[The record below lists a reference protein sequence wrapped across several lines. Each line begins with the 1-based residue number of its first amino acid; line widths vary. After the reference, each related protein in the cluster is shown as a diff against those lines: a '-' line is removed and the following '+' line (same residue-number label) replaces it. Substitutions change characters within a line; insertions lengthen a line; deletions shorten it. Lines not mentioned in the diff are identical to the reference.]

1 MAATASTVSSPR
13 LRIAGLGWLALSA
26 LAIAVFAP
34 LQYLLNSMSDLAAN
48 GGEIAVN
55 YAPRAGWV
63 RVAFYTHIVFAGLA
77 LLLSPVQLSS
87 RVRARVPRL
96 HRVTGRVVLVA
107 IALAGTAGFLLS
119 WVNVAGPV
127 GTAGFGTLAVLW
139 VSFAAL
145 GLRAILRGD
154 VTTHRRWMLRTFA
167 MTYAAVT
174 LRLWLF
180 ALIPV
185 LGTSRAPTRWC
196 RSSAGCPT
204 SSWSSGCCGV
214 SRPTW
219 PAPRDRCPTAAPSGP
234 GPPRGRRPRR

>member
-1 MAATASTVSSPR
+1 
-13 LRIAGLGWLALSA
+13 
-26 LAIAVFAP
+26 
-34 LQYLLNSMSDLAAN
+34 
-48 GGEIAVN
+48 
-55 YAPRAGWV
+55 
-63 RVAFYTHIVFAGLA
+63 
-77 LLLSPVQLSS
+77 
-87 RVRARVPRL
+87 VRARVPRL

-119 WVNVAGPV
+119 WFNVAGPI

-167 MTYAAVT
+167 LTYAAVT

-185 LGTSRAPTRWC
+185 LGDFGSAYALVPFLCWVPNLLVVEWLLRRQPTDMASTS
-196 RSSAGCPT
+196 
-204 SSWSSGCCGV
+204 
-214 SRPTW
+214 
-219 PAPRDRCPTAAPSGP
+219 
-234 GPPRGRRPRR
+234 

>member
-1 MAATASTVSSPR
+1 MAATARTVPSPHQPGAPR
-13 LRIAGLGWLALSA
+13 LRAVGLGWIALST
-26 LAIAVFAP
+26 LAIAVFALLP
-34 LQYLLNSMSDLAAN
+34 YLLNPLSELAAN

-55 YAPRAGWV
+55 YAPRPGWV
-63 RVAFYTHIVFAGLA
+63 RIAFYTHIVFGGLA

-107 IALAGTAGFLLS
+107 IALAGMAGFLLS

-185 LGTSRAPTRWC
+185 LGDFASAYALVPFLCWVPNLLVVEWLLRRQPTDMASTS
-196 RSSAGCPT
+196 
-204 SSWSSGCCGV
+204 
-214 SRPTW
+214 
-219 PAPRDRCPTAAPSGP
+219 
-234 GPPRGRRPRR
+234 

>member
-55 YAPRAGWV
+55 YAPRPGWV
-63 RVAFYTHIVFAGLA
+63 PIAFYTHIVFGGLA

-96 HRVTGRVVLVA
+96 HRVNGRVVLVA

-119 WVNVAGPV
+119 WFNTAGPI

-139 VSFAAL
+139 VVFAGL
-145 GLRAILRGD
+145 GLRAILGGD
-154 VTTHRRWMLRTFA
+154 VAANRRWMLRTFA
-167 MTYAAVT
+167 LTYAAVT
-174 LRLWLF
+174 LRLWLI
-180 ALIPV
+180 ALIPL
-185 LGTSRAPTRWC
+185 LGDFASAYALVPFLSLVPNLVVVELLLRRSRTAIASTS
-196 RSSAGCPT
+196 
-204 SSWSSGCCGV
+204 
-214 SRPTW
+214 
-219 PAPRDRCPTAAPSGP
+219 
-234 GPPRGRRPRR
+234 

>member
-1 MAATASTVSSPR
+1 MTTASPTPTRPR
-13 LRIAGLGWLALSA
+13 LRAVGLGWLALSA
-26 LAIAVFAP
+26 LAITAFAP
-34 LQYLLNSMSDLAAN
+34 LQYLLNSMSALAAG
-48 GGEIAVN
+48 GGEIAAN
-55 YAPRAGWV
+55 YASRPSWV
-63 RVAFYTHIVFAGLA
+63 HVAFYTHIVFGGLA

-119 WVNVAGPV
+119 WFNVAGPV

-139 VSFAAL
+139 VVFAGL

-167 MTYAAVT
+167 LTYAAVT

-180 ALIPV
+180 ALVPLLGDFGSAYV
-185 LGTSRAPTRWC
+185 LVPFLCWV
-196 RSSAGCPT
+196 PNLLVVE
-204 SSWSSGCCGV
+204 WLL
-214 SRPTW
+214 
-219 PAPRDRCPTAAPSGP
+219 
-234 GPPRGRRPRR
+234 RR

>member
-1 MAATASTVSSPR
+1 MTATASTVSSPR

-34 LQYLLNSMSDLAAN
+34 LQYLLNALSDLAAH

-55 YAPRAGWV
+55 YAPRTGWV
-63 RVAFYTHIVFAGLA
+63 RVAFYTHIVFGGSA

-119 WVNVAGPV
+119 WVNVAGAV

-154 VTTHRRWMLRTFA
+154 VATHRRWMLRTFA
-167 MTYAAVT
+167 LTYAAVT

-185 LGTSRAPTRWC
+185 LGDFG
-196 RSSAGCPT
+196 SAYALVPFLCWVPNLLVVE
-204 SSWSSGCCGV
+204 WLL
-214 SRPTW
+214 
-219 PAPRDRCPTAAPSGP
+219 
-234 GPPRGRRPRR
+234 RR

>member
-26 LAIAVFAP
+26 LAIAAFAP
-34 LQYLLNSMSDLAAN
+34 LQYLMNSMSDLAAN

-55 YAPRAGWV
+55 YASRPGWV
-63 RVAFYTHIVFAGLA
+63 RVAFYTHIVFGGLA

-167 MTYAAVT
+167 LTYAAVT

-185 LGTSRAPTRWC
+185 LGDFA
-196 RSSAGCPT
+196 SAYALVPFLGWVPNLLVVE
-204 SSWSSGCCGV
+204 WLL
-214 SRPTW
+214 R
-219 PAPRDRCPTAAPSGP
+219 RQPTAIASTS
-234 GPPRGRRPRR
+234 